1 MTHAGIEL
9 GILYR
14 GPGVDDDDPAEDP
27 VQVEAEYAQAERYFG
42 TREGR
47 LEIVADAA
55 GYRGSVADLVTG
67 PESTAARILAA
78 PFEEVPFHLNYKC
91 DGCLFNEFCMKWSA
105 EADDLSLLPQLTL
118 EDKNALRRRGVTTV
132 TQLAHLK
139 RLDVGTEL
147 VTPAAT
153 QSIVQELSVTWPVGP
168 RLDELIHR
176 ARRYRRWKGD
186 DLRALNYIPSKGY
199 GSLPY
204 TDAQHNPNLVRVYID
219 AQHDYLHDRIY
230 LLGALVVACQD
241 GQESAT
247 RRRSIVHLAERAP
260 ETPEV
265 EGNLLVR
272 WVEDTVRA
280 VVELAAPDTEGQ
292 PRAPIHL
299 IFYNRFEQSLL
310 LEGLARHFTTIL
322 GATPLYDFV
331 TQLAAYDSP
340 IATFLDA
347 EIRELKNYPMVCQ
360 SLQAVAAY
368 LRFDWNAGTPYRD
381 LFRTRL
387 FDFWGKFDWDPGGRR
402 EKPWYTNRA
411 RFNSQI
417 PLEYAYAAW
426 DALPS
431 APTHGNDDFSP
442 YRDSTPDLLAGFQGR
457 RLEALEH
464 ITHDFAGNKQTEKRS
479 FDLPDLATFVGKA
492 GTLAEALDE
501 FVTIERHVDLAA
513 WKSALLAPPER
524 RVLTGETLIARYC
537 PEDQDPD
544 ALERNRENARRVALR
559 EQYRADSPDG
569 NLTKDQKREVS
580 WAHEGMKAVLR
591 LDATGLD
598 CDLNEMVRLCGLT
611 EGERVVVS
619 PRFTVDSR
627 LSIEE
632 QYDFTPTPKQ
642 MLYSPR
648 ATIVAIRIEADGARE
663 SVRLLSNWK
672 WWDRVAARGLGPSSS
687 APWTGPSSRAP
698 SIPSTPIPT
707 TGTATSAPKS
717 WRNSVPPSRPAAR
730 PTTPSTPASSPATN
744 APR

>member
-1 MTHAGIEL
+1 M
-9 GILYR
+9 
-14 GPGVDDDDPAEDP
+14 
-27 VQVEAEYAQAERYFG
+27 
-42 TREGR
+42 
-47 LEIVADAA
+47 
-55 GYRGSVADLVTG
+55 
-67 PESTAARILAA
+67 
-78 PFEEVPFHLNYKC
+78 
-91 DGCLFNEFCMKWSA
+91 
-105 EADDLSLLPQLTL
+105 
-118 EDKNALRRRGVTTV
+118 
-132 TQLAHLK
+132 
-139 RLDVGTEL
+139 
-147 VTPAAT
+147 
-153 QSIVQELSVTWPVGP
+153 QELSVTWPVGP

-442 YRDSTPDLLAGFQGR
+442 YRDSTPDLLAGFQAR
-457 RLEALEH
+457 RLDALEH

-479 FDLPDLATFVGKA
+479 FDLPDLATF
-492 GTLAEALDE
+492 
-501 FVTIERHVDLAA
+501 
-513 WKSALLAPPER
+513 
-524 RVLTGETLIARYC
+524 
-537 PEDQDPD
+537 
-544 ALERNRENARRVALR
+544 
-559 EQYRADSPDG
+559 
-569 NLTKDQKREVS
+569 
-580 WAHEGMKAVLR
+580 
-591 LDATGLD
+591 
-598 CDLNEMVRLCGLT
+598 
-611 EGERVVVS
+611 
-619 PRFTVDSR
+619 
-627 LSIEE
+627 
-632 QYDFTPTPKQ
+632 
-642 MLYSPR
+642 
-648 ATIVAIRIEADGARE
+648 GA
-663 SVRLLSNWK
+663 K
-672 WWDRVAARGLGPSSS
+672 P
-687 APWTGPSSRAP
+687 APWRRRWTSS
-698 SIPSTPIPT
+698 
-707 TGTATSAPKS
+707 
-717 WRNSVPPSRPAAR
+717 
-730 PTTPSTPASSPATN
+730 
-744 APR
+744 